1 MSLENEFSQKK
12 ISFTIIAN
20 MLAGRKYRLLF
31 EELFLE
37 LHFRIISDILDKM
50 DNDEY
55 FIF

>member
-12 ISFTIIAN
+12 IRFTIIAD
-20 MLAGRKYRLLF
+20 MLAGRKYRMLF
-31 EELFLE
+31 EGLFLE

>member
-12 ISFTIIAN
+12 IRFTIIAD

-31 EELFLE
+31 EGLFLE

-50 DNDEY
+50 DNDE
-55 FIF
+55 